1 MNSVIVGPIGREYC
15 LYFYIMSIVA
25 VVSAALVFIPA
36 VYWGLTHKEG
46 IKYFLMAFAN
56 IILFLLAY
64 LQNRLLYNM
73 CGKTL

>member
-25 VVSAALVFIPA
+25 IISAALVFIPS

-46 IKYFLMAFAN
+46 VKYFLMSFAN
-56 IILFLLAY
+56 IVLFLLAY